1 MTRGGATLVQLR
13 DKYVSDDE
21 LLAQAIS
28 LRDALL
34 PHGVQLVVNDRVDV
48 ARQAGAGVHVGI
60 HDMPPA
66 QARAILGPNAIVG
79 WSIEDEAQLTDT
91 AQIAA
96 CSYLAASPVWSTPTK
111 PDAAPPLGPD
121 GVASIR
127 MRTDL
132 PLVGIGGI
140 VAIAGGAIFVYVT
153 VGSLLWGKKLAPGE
167 SSSVFTPVPRAAPTV
182 VAQSYGSMGFAAP
195 GTFTLAMI
203 FLVTF
208 VLYYF
213 INWKYLSTLW
223 GLS

>member
-1 MTRGGATLVQLR
+1 MTAPDVRLYVVTDPDLVPAAKLVEACLSAVRGGATLVQLR

-21 LLAQAIS
+21 LLAQAIR

-48 ARQAGAGVHVGI
+48 AREAGVGVHVGI
-60 HDMPPA
+60 HDMRPA
-66 QARAILGPNAIVG
+66 QARAILGPAAIVG

-91 AQIAA
+91 EQVAA
-96 CSYLAASPVWSTPTK
+96 CTYLAASPVWSTPTK

-140 VAIAGGAIFVYVT
+140 T
-153 VGSLLWGKKLAPGE
+153 NSN
-167 SSSVFTPVPRAAPTV
+167 RAAAVIAAGANGVAV
-182 VAQSYGSMGFAAP
+182 VSAAFGSPEPEVAVRELRHAVDA
-195 GTFTLAMI
+195 TLAERSA
-203 FLVTF
+203 LQ
-208 VLYYF
+208 
-213 INWKYLSTLW
+213 
-223 GLS
+223 

>member
-1 MTRGGATLVQLR
+1 VTTLDVRLYVVTDPDLVPAASLVEACLSAIRGGATLVQLR

-66 QARAILGPNAIVG
+66 QARAILGPSAIVG

-91 AQIAA
+91 KQIAA

-127 MRTDL
+127 MRTEL

-140 VAIAGGAIFVYVT
+140 T
-153 VGSLLWGKKLAPGE
+153 NPN
-167 SSSVFTPVPRAAPTV
+167 RAAAVIAAGANGVAV
-182 VAQSYGSMGFAAP
+182 VSAVFGSPQPEVSARELRYAVDA
-195 GTFTLAMI
+195 TLAERSA
-203 FLVTF
+203 LQ
-208 VLYYF
+208 
-213 INWKYLSTLW
+213 
-223 GLS
+223 